1 MAQMKPLAWVFGA
14 LLAVPTCALAQ
25 APATATASPEQ
36 PLDAQARAL
45 MWHGHA
51 GQATD
56 VMRDY
61 VAHHPDDQAA
71 VLDLARYLTWA
82 GDFAGARHLLD
93 LHPEATA
100 SPEGQVVLAGVLA
113 WGGSVRSALRVN
125 AAPLAA
131 DPDGLLPNYTEAIA
145 LRQTARPR
153 EALPYVE
160 AVKRA
165 KPDSKD
171 ARDLE
176 RAVRIHTDSFVA
188 LDYQH
193 ASDSDD
199 LERSQPTLRG
209 EIAQGE
215 GLRWTFDLGRWAYQ
229 SPVSSPFASI
239 TGEHSIAENRGM
251 FGLKYAP
258 SLYTEVT
265 AAVGDSSIDGHNTV
279 LWRVGLD
286 RSVSDTFRFD
296 LQADHDRVVASP
308 RAISLGLTRTSMA
321 GHAQW
326 RPNFNWT
333 GDLWVRRDDL
343 SDDNAS
349 TDWNAAL
356 RRAVVRRPGLSL
368 DLGAAAEH
376 LSFNR
381 NPGDGYYA
389 PNDYRRYAITAS
401 LYVGFGEDA
410 GLSVQAGV
418 GRQRDETFT
427 SWRRAND
434 ISASLIVGIF
444 SPWQLSVNAG
454 YSQRVL
460 NTGAYEGHTWGL
472 TLTHR
477 F

>member
-1 MAQMKPLAWVFGA
+1 MAQMKPLAWVIGT

-25 APATATASPEQ
+25 GPATVTAPAEQ
-36 PLDAQARAL
+36 PLDVQARAL
-45 MWHGHA
+45 MWTGHA

-82 GDFAGARHLLD
+82 GDFAAAKRLLD
-93 LHPEATA
+93 AHPEATA

-113 WGGSVRSALRVN
+113 WGGSVRSALQVN

-171 ARDLE
+171 ALDLE

-193 ASDSDD
+193 GSDSDD
-199 LERSQPTLRG
+199 LVRSQPTLRG
-209 EIAQGE
+209 ELAQGE
-215 GLRWTFDLGRWAYQ
+215 ALRWIFDLGRWAYRA
-229 SPVSSPFASI
+229 PLTSPFASI
-239 TGEHSIAENRGM
+239 TGERSVAESRGTVGM
-251 FGLKYAP
+251 RYAP
-258 SLYTEVT
+258 SLYTELT
-265 AAVGDSSIDGHNTV
+265 AAVGDSSLDGHDV
-279 LWRVGLD
+279 ALWRLGLNQ
-286 RSVSDTFRFD
+286 SVSDTFRFD
-296 LQADHDRVVASP
+296 LQADRDRVAASP
-308 RAISLGLTRTSMA
+308 RSISLGLTRTGFA

-326 RPNFNWT
+326 RPDFNWT

-343 SDDNAS
+343 SDDNTS
-349 TDWNAAL
+349 VDWNVAL
-356 RRAVVRRPGLSL
+356 RRAVVRRPGLML
-368 DLGAAAEH
+368 DLGAAGEH
-376 LSFNR
+376 LSYDR

-389 PNDYRRYAITAS
+389 PNDYRRYALTAS

-454 YSQRVL
+454 YSQRIL
-460 NTGAYEGHTWGL
+460 NTGAYEGHTWGV
-472 TLTHR
+472 TLTRR

>member
-1 MAQMKPLAWVFGA
+1 MAQMKPLAWVIGA

-25 APATATASPEQ
+25 APAPATAAAEQ
-36 PLDAQARAL
+36 PLDMQARAL

-61 VAHHPDDQAA
+61 VAHHPDDRAA

-82 GDFAGARHLLD
+82 GDFAGAKHLLD
-93 LHPEATA
+93 LHPEATT

-113 WGGSVRSALRVN
+113 WGGSVRSALRTN

-131 DPDGLLPNYTEAIA
+131 DPDGLLPNYTQAIA

-193 ASDSDD
+193 GSDSDD

-209 EIAQGE
+209 EIAQGVA
-215 GLRWTFDLGRWAYQ
+215 LRWIFDLGRWAYHA
-229 SPVSSPFASI
+229 PLTSPFAST
-239 TGEHSIAENRGM
+239 TGEGSVAENRGTV
-251 FGLKYAP
+251 GVRYAP
-258 SLYTEVT
+258 TLYTELT
-265 AAVGDSSIDGHNTV
+265 AAVGDSSIHGDDLA
-279 LWRVGLD
+279 LWRLRLD
-286 RSVSDTFRFD
+286 QSVSDSFRFD
-296 LQADHDRVVASP
+296 LQADRDRVAASP
-308 RAISLGLTRTSMA
+308 RSISLGLDRTSLA

-326 RPNFNWT
+326 KPDFNWT
-333 GDLWVRRDDL
+333 GDLWVRRDDF
-343 SDDNAS
+343 SDDNTS
-349 TDWNAAL
+349 VDWNAAM
-356 RRAVVRRPGLSL
+356 RRAVVRRQGLML

-376 LSFNR
+376 LSYDR

-389 PNDYRRYAITAS
+389 PEDYRRYALTAS

-410 GLSVQAGV
+410 GLSVQAGL

-434 ISASLIVGIF
+434 VSASLIVGIL
-444 SPWQLSVNAG
+444 SPWQLSVNAA

-460 NTGAYEGHTWGL
+460 NTGAYEGHSWGV
-472 TLTHR
+472 TLTRR